1 MDGAS
6 SIQSADLSWLD
17 KPDVFRVNRLDA
29 HSDHRCYATQ
39 DEAERDSSGLIM
51 PLDGTWK
58 FKYSPN
64 PQARPVGFHQLA
76 EAPADFD
83 DIAVPG
89 HIEMAG
95 YDKNQYIN
103 TMYPWEGRKY
113 RRPAGL
119 TPDDPGIG
127 TFSDA
132 DDNPVGSYMRTFTLP
147 EHMRGQR
154 IHVVFEGVE
163 QAFYLWLNGH
173 FVGYAEDT
181 FTPSEFDLTP
191 YINETGANTIACEVF
206 KRSTAAWIEDQ
217 DFFRFFGIFR
227 PVNLVALPQIHLDG
241 IGYFYPTLTATE
253 EIAADTPR
261 RNMKIKLKAIRFRS
275 DQKLKNS
282 IGLIKVKQLKKNF
295 HSSKLSEVE
304 IDMLLKEYFSTHQMM
319 QRRDF
324 QSLCG
329 MVRST
334 AMIHIRRICRE
345 GKLQNIGLR
354 NQPIYVPVPGF
365 YGTSRDQPTLR

>member
-1 MDGAS
+1 MAILFDWYENPKTSEQQGEENMLHPRLRLNGKVSTAQLRAR
-6 SIQSADLSWLD
+6 IQKYCTLTET
-17 KPDVFRVNRLDA
+17 DVIAVLDA
-29 HSDHRCYATQ
+29 LSHAMG
-39 DEAERDSSGLIM
+39 EELA
-51 PLDGTWK
+51 DGK
-58 FKYSPN
+58 
-64 PQARPVGFHQLA
+64 QV
-76 EAPADFD
+76 
-83 DIAVPG
+83 
-89 HIEMAG
+89 
-95 YDKNQYIN
+95 
-103 TMYPWEGRKY
+103 
-113 RRPAGL
+113 
-119 TPDDPGIG
+119 
-127 TFSDA
+127 
-132 DDNPVGSYMRTFTLP
+132 
-147 EHMRGQR
+147 
-154 IHVVFEGVE
+154 
-163 QAFYLWLNGH
+163 
-173 FVGYAEDT
+173 
-181 FTPSEFDLTP
+181 
-191 YINETGANTIACEVF
+191 
-206 KRSTAAWIEDQ
+206 
-217 DFFRFFGIFR
+217 
-227 PVNLVALPQIHLDG
+227 HLDG

-334 AMIHIRRICRE
+334 AMIHIRRICQE
-345 GKLQNIGLR
+345 GKLQNLGLR